1 MKELPLSMQEL
12 GSVLPPEVDDGLAKF
27 PQFMQDH
34 GQPSK
39 NPLVHGL
46 IWVGKIPNGPLVS
59 ELKYWLGPPI
69 PKGLLDHLQRGEEI
83 DCELRFN
90 PSNKTVPCSIKLNDF
105 AVCWGGPKGFSNASE
120 GSNDPKFAGLMH
132 HKRRD
137 ELGEPV
143 LKYVTESAFHYV
155 AENH

>member
-12 GSVLPPEVDDGLAKF
+12 GSVLPPKVEDGLTQF
-27 PQFMQDH
+27 PQFMQDR

-39 NPLVHGL
+39 DPSVHGL
-46 IWVGKIPNGPLVS
+46 VKEGKIPSGQLVS
-59 ELKYWLGPPI
+59 ALKYWSGPPV
-69 PKGLLDHLQRGEEI
+69 PEELLKYFQRAEDIIYCFG
-83 DCELRFN
+83 FN
-90 PSNKTVPCSIKLNDF
+90 PSDKVTPYSMRLNDF
-105 AVCWGGPKGFSNASE
+105 RVHWGGPEGFRNTSA

-132 HKRRD
+132 QRRED